1 MQNNSEKLDLLPA
14 KLAAQ
19 IENSKKCLCC
29 YGYQKNKI
37 QILRI
42 IALKLT
48 LCINKS
54 CEVSQRFLLN
64 HKNML
69 KGSL

>member
-29 YGYQKNKI
+29 YVYQKNKI
-37 QILRI
+37 QILR
-42 IALKLT
+42 T

-64 HKNML
+64 HKNLL
-69 KGSL
+69 KG